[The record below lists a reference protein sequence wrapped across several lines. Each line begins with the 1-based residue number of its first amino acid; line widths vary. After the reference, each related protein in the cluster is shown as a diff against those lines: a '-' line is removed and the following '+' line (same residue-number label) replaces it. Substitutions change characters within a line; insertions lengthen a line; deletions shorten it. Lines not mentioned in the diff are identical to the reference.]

1 MANLDITQV
10 ASVASGWG
18 KGLCY
23 PDYGKVNLW
32 MFLILQETRTTKT
45 VARSF
50 APEYSHFFD
59 LALPLVQ
66 VQGDRSHQTRGCK
79 QTASKSN
86 NKSSLAERLAKG
98 LVILKIWHQV
108 PRKGGQTG
116 LVEAKVFGRR
126 LGPTFR
132 DVLLGY
138 VEVPLIQLLQ
148 RHTGVWCPLLFCVLF
163 SVENVF
169 MVTLL

>member
-1 MANLDITQV
+1 
-10 ASVASGWG
+10 
-18 KGLCY
+18 
-23 PDYGKVNLW
+23 
-32 MFLILQETRTTKT
+32 MFLTLQEKRTTKT

-59 LALPLVQ
+59 LALPLMQ
-66 VQGDRSHQTRGCK
+66 VQGNRSHQTKGCK
-79 QTASKSN
+79 HAASKTDN
-86 NKSSLAERLAKG
+86 RSSLAERLAKG

-116 LVEAKVFGRR
+116 PVEASVYGRR

-148 RHTGVWCPLLFCVLF
+148 KHTGVWSPLSLPLFHCCHCDVLPLCGEKA
-163 SVENVF
+163 V
-169 MVTLL
+169 

>member
-1 MANLDITQV
+1 MFPGPAQATESWAEPGNEANRSTEVSFILSQAGTKTCVIPND
-10 ASVASGWG
+10 AR
-18 KGLCY
+18 
-23 PDYGKVNLW
+23 W
-32 MFLILQETRTTKT
+32 MLLTLQEKRTTKT

-66 VQGDRSHQTRGCK
+66 VQGDRSHQTMRSK
-79 QTASKSN
+79 HAASKTSN
-86 NKSSLAERLAKG
+86 RSSLAERLAKG

-108 PRKGGQTG
+108 PRKGGRTG
-116 LVEAKVFGRR
+116 PVEACVYGRR
-126 LGPTFR
+126 LGPTFT

-148 RHTGVWCPLLFCVLF
+148 KHTGVW
-163 SVENVF
+163 
-169 MVTLL
+169 

>member
-1 MANLDITQV
+1 M
-10 ASVASGWG
+10 
-18 KGLCY
+18 
-23 PDYGKVNLW
+23 NLW

-50 APEYSHFFD
+50 APEFSHFFD

-66 VQGDRSHQTRGCK
+66 VQSDRSHPTRGCK
-79 QTASKSN
+79 HAASKSN
-86 NKSSLAERLAKG
+86 DRSFLAERLAKG
-98 LVILKIWHQV
+98 LVTLKIWHQV
-108 PRKGGQTG
+108 PRKGGHTG
-116 LVEAKVFGRR
+116 PVEARVFGRR

-148 RHTGVWCPLLFCVLF
+148 KHTGVWSPLLFCVPF
-163 SVENVF
+163 SVEDVS